1 MIKTLI
7 VDDQKLVRQSLSY
20 LLESNEDIKVVGLAE
35 NGLEAIQF
43 AEKNEVEII
52 LMDIEMPILDGISA
66 TKRIKEKFPNIKI
79 IILTTFENPDNI
91 LESFVNKAD
100 GYIVKDISHTDL
112 INTIRC
118 VNSGLC
124 VLHESVRKIM
134 IDRFKGLSDYRT
146 SYKEILTEREI
157 EIVKYIALG
166 FRNKEIAAKMNYS
179 LGTIKNNI
187 SKILEKLDMVDRLQI
202 AIFAIEKGII

>member
-1 MIKTLI
+1 MIKILI

-20 LLESNEDIKVVGLAE
+20 LLESKEDIQVIGLAD
-35 NGLEAIQF
+35 NGLKAVEF
-43 AEKNEVEII
+43 AEKNKVDII
-52 LMDIEMPILDGISA
+52 LMDIEMPVMDGITA
-66 TKRIKEKFPNIKI
+66 TKKIKEIKPQIKI

-91 LESFVNKAD
+91 LESFVNRAD
-100 GYIVKDISHTDL
+100 GYVVKDISHNDL
-112 INTIRC
+112 IYTIRC
-118 VNSGLC
+118 VHSGLC

-146 SYKEILTEREI
+146 SYKEILTDREI

-166 FRNKEIAAKMNYS
+166 LRNKEIAAKMNYS